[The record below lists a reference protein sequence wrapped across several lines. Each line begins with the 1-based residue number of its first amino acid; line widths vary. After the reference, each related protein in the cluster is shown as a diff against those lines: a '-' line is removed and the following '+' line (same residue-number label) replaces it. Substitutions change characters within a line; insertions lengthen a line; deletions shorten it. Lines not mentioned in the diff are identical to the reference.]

1 MNRDLLAKLQDWNR
15 NERRKPLVLMGARQ
29 VGKTW
34 LMEEFSRICYPED
47 TVKVNFMTDDVL
59 RAAMEHVNL
68 DAQSVV
74 EVIETVTSQKIVAGR
89 TLLLMDEIQEAPRA
103 LTALKF
109 FQEQMPQLAII
120 VAGSLLGVA
129 VNRNRKKGTREKP
142 ARVSFPVGK
151 VNFLDVRPMTFVEFL
166 DAIGETGKSSAIR
179 EEKWS
184 VMDAMSP
191 SFEDLVRKYALVGGM
206 PEAVLTYSSTRNL
219 ADVRKVQ
226 QEILQAYDEDFA
238 KHIEGAMLQKVRLL
252 WRSVPAQLAKEN
264 KKFIYTAL
272 REGARAREYEV
283 ALEWLEDAGMVCR
296 VNRVTRPDL
305 PLKVYEEFGAFKLY
319 AHDVGLVSAMSELP
333 PSVVLEGNK
342 AFTHAKGMLAEQL
355 VLEELVARDVQP
367 YYWSP
372 DDTRAEVEFVVQGER
387 AVFPI
392 EVKAEKNLKAKSLK
406 IYRER
411 FSPERCLLFSMDKRS
426 PGTRVDGYPLYA
438 IAAVR
443 L

>member
-1 MNRDLLAKLQDWNR
+1 
-15 NERRKPLVLMGARQ
+15 MGARQ

-151 VNFLDVRPMTFVEFL
+151 VNFLDVHPMTFVEFL

-184 VMDAMSP
+184 VMESMSP
-191 SFEDLVRKYALVGGM
+191 AFEDLVRKYALVGGM
-206 PEAVLTYSSTRNL
+206 PEAVLTYSSTHNL

-283 ALEWLEDAGMVCR
+283 A
-296 VNRVTRPDL
+296 
-305 PLKVYEEFGAFKLY
+305 
-319 AHDVGLVSAMSELP
+319 
-333 PSVVLEGNK
+333 
-342 AFTHAKGMLAEQL
+342 
-355 VLEELVARDVQP
+355 
-367 YYWSP
+367 
-372 DDTRAEVEFVVQGER
+372 
-387 AVFPI
+387 
-392 EVKAEKNLKAKSLK
+392 
-406 IYRER
+406 
-411 FSPERCLLFSMDKRS
+411 
-426 PGTRVDGYPLYA
+426 
-438 IAAVR
+438 
-443 L
+443 